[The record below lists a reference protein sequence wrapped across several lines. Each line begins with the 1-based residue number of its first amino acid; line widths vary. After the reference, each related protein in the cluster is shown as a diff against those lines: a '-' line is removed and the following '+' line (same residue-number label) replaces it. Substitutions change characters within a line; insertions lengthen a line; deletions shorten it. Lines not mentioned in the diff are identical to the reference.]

1 MKKYFLIIVLPVV
14 FGLRAYCQKAGIDKT
29 YQQVVDS
36 LRNTYPT
43 LKDSARVD
51 CLNAMADAFTYLYNY
66 NDEGFKNR
74 GDSIFKYVSMANK
87 EAKRIGYKYGQGM
100 SILFLDDA
108 ERFMH
113 GKDPAYIRGSDDSI
127 HIIKVR
133 QALQIAK
140 EIQNEKLLGYAYWY
154 LGGYENSMQNNKLAA
169 SYFDKAGELNRELD
183 VLTSIVWNY
192 TNGEQSV
199 EGIEY
204 AEKALQLAQK
214 TKPVTSWDYEL
225 IQWSYKNMAD
235 LYKTAGDYETAI
247 EYLQRSDA
255 YGKATNGMRED
266 IGLSELYYL
275 KGNYDSAVID
285 WDIWKTKYS
294 TYYFGHKAFGNT
306 LRGKIYI
313 KTGEYDKAI
322 DMFNESL
329 KILSVGGKYNTNM
342 AFGLIRPLLFMGEAY
357 MSKENHSKAL
367 HYVIDGLGFA
377 EKVKDNQGQIQGY
390 ELISRIYNQLHNN
403 DSAYKYLRK
412 YIVLKDSVQNKQ
424 FIWRL
429 NNYKRAAE
437 DSRKESRIGF
447 LDRDNKIKQQQ
458 LKQAATFRNFLIAAF
473 IAFVFAGLYIF
484 RNINLKRRNEKL
496 RQQQKEQ
503 EWKLKELE
511 NENKH
516 FELQK
521 QSAELEMQALRAQM
535 NPHFIFNCLSS
546 INRFIL
552 KNESKVASNY
562 LTRFSRLMRMVLNN
576 SQKPLISL
584 DDELEMLEIY
594 LEMERLRFKNSF
606 DYGITFLNTV
616 VSDNIFIPPL
626 LLQPFCENAI
636 WHGLM
641 HKKQQGR
648 LDIQLTMQ
656 DNILNCAITDNGV
669 GREKAEEMNTK
680 TAEKEKSM
688 GLRITTERLAL
699 LNRDE
704 SLQTNYKI
712 EDLKDEEGNAAGTK
726 VTLKV
731 YFKKSVEEL
740 A

>member
-1 MKKYFLIIVLPVV
+1 
-14 FGLRAYCQKAGIDKT
+14 
-29 YQQVVDS
+29 
-36 LRNTYPT
+36 
-43 LKDSARVD
+43 
-51 CLNAMADAFTYLYNY
+51 
-66 NDEGFKNR
+66 
-74 GDSIFKYVSMANK
+74 
-87 EAKRIGYKYGQGM
+87 
-100 SILFLDDA
+100 
-108 ERFMH
+108 
-113 GKDPAYIRGSDDSI
+113 
-127 HIIKVR
+127 
-133 QALQIAK
+133 
-140 EIQNEKLLGYAYWY
+140 
-154 LGGYENSMQNNKLAA
+154 
-169 SYFDKAGELNRELD
+169 
-183 VLTSIVWNY
+183 
-192 TNGEQSV
+192 
-199 EGIEY
+199 
-204 AEKALQLAQK
+204 
-214 TKPVTSWDYEL
+214 
-225 IQWSYKNMAD
+225 
-235 LYKTAGDYETAI
+235 
-247 EYLQRSDA
+247 
-255 YGKATNGMRED
+255 
-266 IGLSELYYL
+266 
-275 KGNYDSAVID
+275 
-285 WDIWKTKYS
+285 
-294 TYYFGHKAFGNT
+294 
-306 LRGKIYI
+306 
-313 KTGEYDKAI
+313 
-322 DMFNESL
+322 
-329 KILSVGGKYNTNM
+329 
-342 AFGLIRPLLFMGEAY
+342 
-357 MSKENHSKAL
+357 
-367 HYVIDGLGFA
+367 
-377 EKVKDNQGQIQGY
+377 
-390 ELISRIYNQLHNN
+390 
-403 DSAYKYLRK
+403 
-412 YIVLKDSVQNKQ
+412 
-424 FIWRL
+424 
-429 NNYKRAAE
+429 
-437 DSRKESRIGF
+437 
-447 LDRDNKIKQQQ
+447 